1 MTIVGLIEL
10 DRLAFPPDF
19 RGPVTVALARLREPV
34 FFAFLSCFS
43 RTVLVFSPLLVSR
56 VSPSIG
62 IIPEL
67 FFFAFLSRSSPTV
80 PFISR
85 FSLRSFAF
93 FPPPPS
99 PTFWSFVDIPGFSY
113 DFRFHSKHDF
123 SMIYVIWCSLNV

>member
-67 FFFAFLSRSSPTV
+67 FFFAFLLRSSPTV

-93 FPPPPS
+93 FSPPPFPHVLE
-99 PTFWSFVDIPGFSY
+99 F
-113 DFRFHSKHDF
+113 
-123 SMIYVIWCSLNV
+123 C